1 MMLPA
6 HRGEMSQH
14 YFTKEVTVTVAP
26 PFHGGWLMAYIISLE
41 HSGVDLQHRSLLF
54 FTRAPDT
61 IDP

>member
-1 MMLPA
+1 MMLAA
-6 HRGEMSQH
+6 HRGEMSH

-26 PFHGGWLMAYIISLE
+26 PFHGGWLMTYIISWE
-41 HSGVDLQHRSLLF
+41 HSGVDLQHRSLF